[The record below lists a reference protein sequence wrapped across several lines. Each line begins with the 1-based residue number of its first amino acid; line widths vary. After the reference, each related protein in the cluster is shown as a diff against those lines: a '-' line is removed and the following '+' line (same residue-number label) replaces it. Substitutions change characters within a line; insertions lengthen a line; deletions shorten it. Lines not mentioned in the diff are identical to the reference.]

1 MARKSTRAKS
11 RSKSK
16 SKGGKKAAASK
27 RSKRPAVARAPK
39 AAKASSARGTARAE
53 KPAAAIATARP
64 TASPAPTGGGTVLA
78 AEVHLGHFFAL
89 RPRVE
94 TSFRPDDL
102 RRAKQALAE
111 ERYRTIEDAA
121 RAVAE
126 KALELAR
133 GATRTALA
141 PFRG

>member
-1 MARKSTRAKS
+1 MARKSTRAKA
-11 RSKSK
+11 KPK
-16 SKGGKKAAASK
+16 SKGKGVKKAAASK
-27 RSKRPAVARAPK
+27 RSKRQAATRSRK
-39 AAKASSARGTARAE
+39 AAKAKAAPGKARAE
-53 KPAAAIATARP
+53 KPAAAAAAAP
-64 TASPAPTGGGTVLA
+64 AAAPAPTGGTVLA

-94 TSFRPDDL
+94 TAFRPDDL

-133 GATRTALA
+133 GVAKTAIA